1 MSLISEALKK
11 AQRQRTS
18 EVPGGEG
25 PRIVIRRGATP
36 AAKQVLFLAGGVVIA
51 VVAAAI
57 IAVVMLRPS
66 EEEIAARVALAAA
79 KAKTAP
85 PAKNATSE
93 PAGPTGPAGQIAL
106 AATSANP
113 AAAKS
118 EAPPPIIVLNLPR
131 SGAAAAAVP
140 LAPAPERPALVPAAA
155 AATNRG
161 GSPGALQDYVDTLR
175 ITTWSAAPAPADS
188 KVMIN
193 GKVYRINDEVD
204 RALGLKLTDVKADR
218 IIFTDE
224 HGTAWV
230 RRL

>member
-1 MSLISEALKK
+1 MSLISDALKK
-11 AQRQRTS
+11 AQRQRTT

-25 PRIVIRRGATP
+25 PRVVIRRGSTP
-36 AAKQVLFLAGGVVIA
+36 AAKQVLFIAGGVVIA

-57 IAVVMLRPS
+57 VAVVMLRPS

-79 KAKTAP
+79 KTKSAP

-93 PAGPTGPAGQIAL
+93 PAGPAVQIL
-106 AATSANP
+106 PAATSANP
-113 AAAKS
+113 SSAKA
-118 EAPPPIIVLNLPR
+118 EAPPPMIVLNLPR
-131 SGAAAAAVP
+131 SGAAAAAAP
-140 LAPAPERPALVPAAA
+140 LAPAPERPALVTPA
-155 AATNRG
+155 
-161 GSPGALQDYVDTLR
+161 SPAPGAGRSNSSGALQDYVDTLR
-175 ITTWSAAPAPADS
+175 ITTWSAAATPADS

-193 GKVYRINDEVD
+193 DKVYRINDVVD

-224 HGTAWV
+224 RGATWV

>member
-25 PRIVIRRGATP
+25 PRVVIRRGATP
-36 AAKQVLFLAGGVVIA
+36 AAKQVLFLAGGVVVA

-66 EEEIAARVALAAA
+66 EEEITARVALAAA

-93 PAGPTGPAGQIAL
+93 PAGQIAL

-140 LAPAPERPALVPAAA
+140 LAPAPERPALVPASA